1 MKTMLKY
8 RKSNLLSPKQREQII
23 MESAEKANLIMTICV
38 LSDCFGFGKKR
49 INEFVDRY
57 QELAQSFQKDN
68 ENLKNISEE
77 IWERFE
83 VKIL

>member
-1 MKTMLKY
+1 MKTMPKY
-8 RKSNLLSPKQREQII
+8 RKSNLLSPKQREQKII
-23 MESAEKANLIMTICV
+23 ESAEKANLIMTICV

-49 INEFVDRY
+49 INDFVDRY

-68 ENLKNISEE
+68 ENLKKINEE

>member
-68 ENLKNISEE
+68 ENLKNINEE